1 MTQYHTYSITFQVK
15 QQMMNFQ
22 LKRLRKKNKDYKFT
36 FSHLADAL
44 IQSELFKRVIVK
56 RQ

>member
-1 MTQYHTYSITFQVK
+1 MTQYHTYSVTFQVK

-22 LKRLRKKNKDYKFT
+22 LKRLRKKNKDYKCT